1 MFEAGLDIGSR
12 RDTASRFSPMEA
24 RRSVSRLLLMARGS
38 RHIFLIYLLG
48 LVLEEIRNIENGRSS
63 EL

>member
-1 MFEAGLDIGSR
+1 MSEVGLEAGSSR
-12 RDTASRFSPMEA
+12 DASSTFNSPEA
-24 RRSVSRLLLMARGS
+24 RHSVGKLLFMARGS

-48 LVLEEIRNIENGRSS
+48 LVLEEIRNIENGRAS